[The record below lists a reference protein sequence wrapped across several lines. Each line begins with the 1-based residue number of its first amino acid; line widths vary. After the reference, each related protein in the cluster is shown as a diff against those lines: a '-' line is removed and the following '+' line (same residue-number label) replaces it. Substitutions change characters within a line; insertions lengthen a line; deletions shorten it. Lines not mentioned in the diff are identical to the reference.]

1 MKEETKPEMTAEEFV
16 EAIVAMQAQSC
27 FMGTFEMDELREEVR
42 ACLRSVILG
51 KLYEFAQEFN
61 ESSSPYILDGMIE
74 KFLSNNQ

>member
-1 MKEETKPEMTAEEFV
+1 MSNGTKQEMTVEEFA
-16 EAIVAMQAQSC
+16 EKYCNLGPELTENMQVIMKNNKEQLLA
-27 FMGTFEMDELREEVR
+27 D
-42 ACLRSVILG
+42 LRSVILG